1 MTLYRDICE
10 LTVRTADTDFE
21 SVSIAMQCRVSDV
34 TEFKLEEYA
43 MHMQVISSQ
52 YSFL

>member
-1 MTLYRDICE
+1 MTLYRHICE

-21 SVSIAMQCRVSDV
+21 SDSIAMQRRVSEV
-34 TEFKLEEYA
+34 TEFNLEEYA